1 MPASVKHGSWILN
14 QLERRL
20 RERARKSEKEQGG
33 ARVQLTGDEG
43 RDKKKKGCQENL
55 WNVSTKKNAKE
66 KLDQNDSFGVFIWAS
81 AAAWALLLFVFELL
95 FTFPVNDL
103 QKELSKKCAQTNLN
117 HYCVSHLLSFS
128 SLSSVNILL
137 WVLFFSKVESITV
150 HTSLIKPNPTLLS
163 IDIIKHLLAI
173 NY

>member
-20 RERARKSEKEQGG
+20 RERARKGRE
-33 ARVQLTGDEG
+33 VQESNWQVMKAGI
-43 RDKKKKGCQENL
+43 KKKLPGESLKCFY
-55 WNVSTKKNAKE
+55 KKNAKE

-103 QKELSKKCAQTNLN
+103 QKELSKKCAQTNLS
-117 HYCVSHLLSFS
+117 HYCVSHLLSFLLTFECQHFT
-128 SLSSVNILL
+128 LST
-137 WVLFFSKVESITV
+137 FFQSGV
-150 HTSLIKPNPTLLS
+150 HHSTRQPYKTQPNSPQYWHNKTFVS
-163 IDIIKHLLAI
+163 H
-173 NY
+173 